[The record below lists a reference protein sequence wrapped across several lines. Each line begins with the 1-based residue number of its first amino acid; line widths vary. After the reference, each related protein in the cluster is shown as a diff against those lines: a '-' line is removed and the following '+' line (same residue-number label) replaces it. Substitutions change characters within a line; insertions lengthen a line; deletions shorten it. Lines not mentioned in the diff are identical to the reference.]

1 MSAPVEKIRAYGWR
15 VVIEQLLLE
24 AFAAQRPAASPAA
37 LIADDFRPLPIIEGD
52 GGGIALCSQ
61 MLPEEARGAQ

>member
-1 MSAPVEKIRAYGWR
+1 VRGAEGQQRMSAPVEKIRAYGWR

-37 LIADDFRPLPIIEGD
+37 RIADDFRPLPIIEGD
-52 GGGIALCSQ
+52 GGGIARST
-61 MLPEEARGAQ
+61 